1 AAIGADFDEPLDVH
15 RNFLAQVAFNQS
27 FRFNDLA
34 DAVHFLFA
42 QVLDLLHG
50 IHVGL
55 VQNARRTRSADA
67 IDVGERDIR
76 PLITGKIDAC
86 NTSHICPLLSLTLFM
101 LRVLADHTHH
111 TLAVD
116 DLALIANFL
125 YGCSDLHIQFSVL
138 SFQFSVALFITI
150 NNSSAIQVVGRKLD
164 RYFVSG
170 KNADEILAHFSGNVR
185 QHLVLAFQFHPEH
198 GVRQRFNDRCH
209 DFNRVFFAH
218 YLLTKTSL
226 VVGSWSLALGR
237 WLLVVGIRFW
247 PMTNDQKPPTV
258 LLRQNHRAIF
268 GDGYAVFKVR
278 AIAAVYCNCGPLVV
292 EYARAG
298 FARVHHRLN
307 CNDHAFFQL
316 WPIALHAKVG
326 HLQFFVK
333 SRADAMSDKFSYY
346 AEAVGFDVL
355 LHGGT
360 DVSYCVSYPRLLNAL
375 VQRGFSH
382 FEQLLQ
388 FRREL
393 AIYRDGY
400 RRVSVVTVKHY
411 AAINRSNVARF

>member
-1 AAIGADFDEPLDVH
+1 
-15 RNFLAQVAFNQS
+15 
-27 FRFNDLA
+27 
-34 DAVHFLFA
+34 
-42 QVLDLLHG
+42 
-50 IHVGL
+50 
-55 VQNARRTRSADA
+55 
-67 IDVGERDIR
+67 
-76 PLITGKIDAC
+76 
-86 NTSHICPLLSLTLFM
+86 
-101 LRVLADHTHH
+101 
-111 TLAVD
+111 
-116 DLALIANFL
+116 
-125 YGCSDLHIQFSVL
+125 
-138 SFQFSVALFITI
+138 
-150 NNSSAIQVVGRKLD
+150 
-164 RYFVSG
+164 
-170 KNADEILAHFSGNVR
+170 AHFSGNVR

-268 GDGYAVFKVR
+268 CHSHTVFKVR
-278 AIAAVYCNCGPLVV
+278 AVAAVHGDCGPLVV
-292 EYARAG
+292 EDARAG
-298 FARVHHRLN
+298 LARVHHRLN

-326 HLQFFVK
+326 DLRFFVK
-333 SRADAMSDKFSYY
+333 PRADAMSDKFSYY

-355 LHGGT
+355 LHGGA
-360 DVSYCVSYPRLLNAL
+360 DISYCVSYPSLLNAL
-375 VQRGFSH
+375 VERRFSH

-400 RRVSVVTVKHY
+400 RRVSVVAVKHY
-411 AAINRSNVARF
+411 AAINRNNVARLQYPLGGRDPVHNFFIDRSTEHAGIIVISLERRFRAQIFNLLFGGSFEIHGADARGDHRAQMIQNLAHNAAASPHLFNLRRRLA